1 MHVRITSNLIAV
13 MLGLPEFLIHHSK
26 LPLLFFDSFVFAQ
39 KPLLRVGLL
48 HDGYRV
54 HFYLS
59 SPKNVQEPQVCPGN
73 KICQPNS
80 NGFQYHINV
89 LFQSKMIGRFE
100 QWVIFDFGE
109 KPVVK
114 RELTVHAGVG
124 VDDIPQDDLNLRPP
138 ASVWDGSNTKIIPY
152 FKDRDD
158 EMKKMETKYKLTDFQ
173 VVLDRNVSTLTR
185 ENYKTTMDQLLRME
199 EKARQEKLSK

>member
-1 MHVRITSNLIAV
+1 M
-13 MLGLPEFLIHHSK
+13 
-26 LPLLFFDSFVFAQ
+26 Q
-39 KPLLRVGLL
+39 KPLVRVGLL
-48 HDGYRV
+48 HDQYRV
-54 HFYLS
+54 HFHLS
-59 SPKNVQEPQVCPGN
+59 SPKNVSEPQVCPGN
-73 KICQPNS
+73 KICLPNPS
-80 NGFQYHINV
+80 GFQYQVDV

-124 VDDIPQDDLNLRPP
+124 VEDIPQDVLNPRPS

-152 FKDRDD
+152 FKDRDS

-173 VVLDRNVSTLTR
+173 VVLNRNISALTR
-185 ENYKTTMDQLLRME
+185 DNYKTTMDLLLRME
-199 EKARQEKLSK
+199 ERARQEKLSK